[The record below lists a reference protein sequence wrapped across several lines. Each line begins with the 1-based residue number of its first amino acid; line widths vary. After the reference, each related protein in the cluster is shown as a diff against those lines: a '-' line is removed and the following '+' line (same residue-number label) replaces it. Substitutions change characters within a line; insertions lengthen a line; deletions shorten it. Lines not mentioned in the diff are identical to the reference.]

1 MEQGI
6 EFFGLDVQDAH
17 SFGADE
23 WCDAVE
29 DAAKLAHHRVRFTRV
44 DARDFDEA
52 RVRALFKRCYSRFG
66 ASGAQIT
73 VWDFNAL
80 ARELAGKFGLLGEL
94 EALFWWFVLTDF
106 RRWKPKRAPEP
117 IFDDALATA
126 RKHVG
131 KGYSDDAA
139 YARLRG
145 FTSAQKST
153 AAWHDCSIITRVL
166 GALLPPSEVI
176 EVWCMDAPVFGRVG
190 MFRELFPPPSEE
202 DEAEVIAFIDSE
214 LADERLLHRTFFEY
228 LREAVARAP
237 SPERAQVVLA
247 LVFRPHDYYYSDLRG
262 VSDLL
267 FIIRSPELYMKIGRD
282 AFDRDFR
289 RATMQFLD
297 VCGYKN
303 LDRLVRYASEFGRK
317 DDQRVAVSALCELH
331 TPGITAGMVALY
343 RKSYASDLAQGWLV
357 KEGANAIA
365 GLVRLA
371 AARGQRAEAPIELL
385 RYYGRMGCE
394 ELIAELAEDA
404 GEAARRV
411 VTRRVLEHHAATHEL
426 VEVEQEPEWF
436 LDLMSDKAMRRKK
449 LPKWLQ
455 LEVLPR
461 LLTLDDECLNAEH
474 RAWFIRALKESALDA
489 EHEALGRFRAWLDPE
504 SAADFVWALFEH
516 WIRAGGKATY
526 KWALWGLGLFGDA
539 GVVNRFGAYLLSWP
553 KQGNSARALWG
564 VEALGAIECPE
575 SIVLLFKCEGMW
587 KYRNFRH
594 AALAKLEQ
602 IAAARGVD
610 VEVLADQIVPTCGFD
625 SSGERD
631 FDYGPR
637 HFTLRL
643 DETLKP
649 YFWDNERG
657 KSSRSLPRARKT
669 DDPDLVEASRAS
681 YKADKKLLEA
691 TINHERRRMESALV
705 HRRKWS
711 VQTWYAHIVGH
722 PILRSFAHRLIWCAI
737 DDARDDVVAFQLSE
751 DRSLVTL
758 EDELFVL
765 EEHDQIALL
774 HPAQVTDAQVMKW
787 VERLVDY
794 EIVQPF
800 AQLDR
805 PVVRFEEG
813 QRARG
818 EFAPESG
825 WELDGQSFWQALYR
839 SEWETVRSKPDRDFS
854 NTMIARLDKAGVIA
868 RAVFSPGIDDNDHL
882 VSQTITSVQ
891 FLAASDVFER
901 RERFWEEHP
910 EEAEYGRRY
919 DILLAPQLD
928 GARVL
933 MGGALDAGICSELLA
948 ALVEAVE
955 AW

>member
-1 MEQGI
+1 MEQEN
-6 EFFGLDVQDAH
+6 EFFSLVVQDAH
-17 SFGADE
+17 TFGADE

-29 DAAKLAHHRVRFTRV
+29 DAAKLAHHRAGFRRV
-44 DARDFDEA
+44 DARDFDEERA
-52 RVRALFKRCYSRFG
+52 RALFDACCIRHG
-66 ASGAQIT
+66 APGSQRIA
-73 VWDFNAL
+73 WEFDAL
-80 ARELAGKFGLLGEL
+80 ARELAGEFGILGEL
-94 EALFWWFVLTDF
+94 EALLWWFVLTDF

-117 IFDDALATA
+117 IFDDSLAMA

-153 AAWHDCSIITRVL
+153 AAWRDCSIITRVL

-176 EVWCMDAPVFGRVG
+176 EVWCTDAPAFGRAG
-190 MFRELFPPPSEE
+190 MFSGLFPPPSEE

-214 LADERLLHRTFFEY
+214 LADERLLHRTFFGY
-228 LREAVARAP
+228 LRDAVMRAP
-237 SPERAQVVLA
+237 SVERAQAVL
-247 LVFRPHDYYYSDLRG
+247 DTIYSPYNSFYADLRG
-262 VSDLL
+262 VEDLL
-267 FIIRSPELYMKIGRD
+267 FIIRSPELYMKVGRD
-282 AFDRDFR
+282 AFSRDFR

-297 VCGYKN
+297 VCGYRD
-303 LDRLVRYASEFGRK
+303 LDRLVRYARELGRK

-331 TPGITAGMVALY
+331 TSSITAGMVELY

-365 GLVRLA
+365 GLVHLA
-371 AARGQRAEAPIELL
+371 AARGKRAEVPIDLL

-394 ELIAELAEDA
+394 ELIAELAEGA
-404 GEAARRV
+404 GEVARRV
-411 VTRRVLEHHAATHEL
+411 VARKVLDPHAAAREL
-426 VEVEQEPEWF
+426 VEVEQDPEWF
-436 LDLMSDKAMRRKK
+436 LDLMSDKGMRRKK

-461 LLTLDDECLNAEH
+461 LLTVDDELLNVEH
-474 RAWFIRALKESALDA
+474 RAWFVRVLKESTLDT
-489 EHEALGRFRAWLDPE
+489 EHAALGEFRAWLDPE
-504 SAADFVWALFEH
+504 SAADFTWALFEH

-539 GVVNRFGAYLLSWP
+539 SVVSKFGEYLLSWP
-553 KQGNSARALWG
+553 RQGNSARALWG
-564 VEALGAIECPE
+564 VEALGAIECSE

-587 KYRNFRH
+587 KYSSFRS
-594 AALAKLEQ
+594 AARDRLEQ

-657 KSSRSLPRARKT
+657 KSSKSLPRARKT

-681 YKADKKLLEA
+681 YKADRKLLEA
-691 TINHERRRMESALV
+691 TINHERRRMENALV
-705 HRRKWS
+705 NRRKWS
-711 VQTWYAHIVGH
+711 VRTWYAHIVGH
-722 PILRSFAHRLIWCAI
+722 PLLRSFARRLIWCAI
-737 DDARDDVVAFQLSE
+737 SEDRDEVVAFQLTE
-751 DRSLVTL
+751 DKSLATL
-758 EDELFVL
+758 DDETFVP
-765 EEHDQIALL
+765 EEHDKIVLL
-774 HPAQVTDAQVMKW
+774 HPAQVTDAHVMRW

-805 PVVRFEEG
+805 PVVRFEEET
-813 QRARG
+813 RARG
-818 EFAPESG
+818 EFAPDPG
-825 WELDGQSFWQALYR
+825 WELDGDSFWQIFYR
-839 SEWETVRSKPDRDFS
+839 SKWKTVKSRPDRDLS
-854 NTMIARLDKAGVIA
+854 NTMIARLDAAGVIA
-868 RAVFSPGIDDNDHL
+868 RAVFSPGVEYNYHL
-882 VSQTITSVQ
+882 VPQTITSVQ
-891 FLAASDVFER
+891 FLVASDVFER

-919 DILLAPQLD
+919 DTIFAPQLD

-933 MGGALDAGICSELLA
+933 TGGELDAGICSELLA
-948 ALVEAVE
+948 DLIEVVEA
-955 AW
+955 